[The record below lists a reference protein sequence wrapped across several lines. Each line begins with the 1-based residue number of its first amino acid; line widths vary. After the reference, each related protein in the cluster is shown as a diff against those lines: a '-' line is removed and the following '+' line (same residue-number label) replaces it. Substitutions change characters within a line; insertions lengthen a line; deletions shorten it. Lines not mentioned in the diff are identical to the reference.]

1 MTVNSKAIG
10 VAYEDQQ
17 IISGQIDDTALG
29 SVTPNTGVFTNLTST
44 GNTRIGDAAT
54 DTVGFYGATPATQ
67 RAAALQAASVV
78 SASTYI
84 TVGSNLAAWAAEV
97 SATLTGLGLWKGA
110 A

>member
-1 MTVNSKAIG
+1 MADPNSTT
-10 VAYEDQQ
+10 
-17 IISGQIDDTALG
+17 TALYLFQG
-29 SVTPNTGVFTNLTST
+29 NAADGVLMGTSS
-44 GNTRIGDAAT
+44 GKM
-54 DTVGFYGATPATQ
+54 GFYGATPVSQ

-78 SASTYI
+78 SASSYI